1 MESGPRSVPPQS
13 DSRRY
18 VRPPDDAYE
27 TEGSDDEEYH
37 RFQAVNNVLLERLVE
52 RITGRGEYADTV
64 YDINPKDQFF
74 AGALASQYQYREA
87 QASDDAFGNIATRVA
102 PFTMGLQFKLPPDVP
117 EDEVVTIQ
125 PSTKVFYR
133 RLPTLEEQRGFGGE
147 VGFDPE
153 IAEGDA
159 LTPAEPESDED
170 EESSDDDER
179 DVGGAGTEDDVS
191 LEEIRPV
198 YERVELDVSPVEVT
212 AGELRQAANSD
223 QRLTP
228 LRDDE
233 AVAEAMEAYRQDP
246 RRYREPDAPDEVPS
260 RDKDKIPETALEDEE
275 TFDSFVESRFS
286 GETPTPV
293 WDFEVEVG
301 ARPDGDDLVITVSF
315 VNTHGRDYPSALD
328 PKGEEWRAF
337 FFDVNLR
344 VETGATP
351 IVPFVSDEITNEY
364 HYDPEMD
371 GLGKNCSVERTAP
384 TVIET
389 VTVPIH
395 EQRKYRSRETLSA
408 PFSDFGWGTIEQHLE
423 RISEEM
429 AEAREQYESMR
440 SEVLEDRSDEAQ
452 EKFDENLRAFE
463 KERRRFDQGRRL
475 IREDVGHSRSA
486 FKFMN
491 QTFDQMGE
499 KYQEWYLF
507 QIIYIV
513 MAIPDVVAQTEDID
527 AETHCLDEV
536 DVIYFPT
543 GGGKTEAYLGLVV
556 FTAFRDRLRGKSHG
570 TTALTKFPL
579 RLLSL
584 QQLQRI
590 ADVFAQAELIRRRE
604 CPDTDEFSLGYFVG
618 SGNTPNQL
626 METDDDDNL
635 TDNIEL
641 VKEED
646 SRYAEK
652 WKIVTTCP
660 FCGEESVELDG
671 DYDRMRLLHRCTNG
685 ECSED
690 ELPIHVTDREV
701 YRYAPTFVV
710 STIDKIA
717 VVGMQRRFRT
727 LFGRLKKRCEKH
739 GFSGENRCLVANRG
753 YSRYSCEADVE
764 DAEPVDPPSILIQ
777 DELHLLR
784 EEFGAFDSH
793 YETFLQEWASRVGDG
808 WQMKNVTA
816 TATIKGADKQ
826 VHALYWKDANIYPS
840 PGPLLK
846 QSFYA
851 YEDPHRLG
859 RRIVG
864 SVPHNVSRTFALVS
878 VLREYADIVQHYQ
891 QHPEEIVDEVRNERH
906 RTTPYGEVV
915 GVGLGED
922 EEGPG
927 DAEERVL
934 DVLDYYDTQ
943 VAYNIQKVDS
953 DRLQRAV
960 PSMINPWL
968 ATREEE
974 RHPVN
979 SVVMSGE
986 TGFDVVREVLDN
998 LESEDPEEPVDI
1010 VNATSMIS
1018 HGVDVDTLNFISF
1031 FGMPRQTAEYI
1042 QAYSRVGRD
1051 VTGTVFDLFNPVH
1064 VRDRS
1069 HYTRFDRYHDFQDL
1083 LVEAT
1088 PLERWAEFAVD
1099 CTLPG
1104 IFAAI
1109 LLQYYDEKLESS
1121 GRVYLYDHF
1130 REAQREGDIDK
1141 EELLNFV
1148 KRAYRVTGE
1157 DLPSWAEERT
1167 VELYEKKVERE
1178 FEDIWERCMSGHPK
1192 DGFQGW
1198 IGNMIKREEGDRGP
1212 MRSLRDID
1220 EQLPIDVDT
1229 GTAQVMNMFDRRK

>member
-1 MESGPRSVPPQS
+1 MGLGPRDIPPQS
-13 DSRRY
+13 DSRGY

-27 TEGSDDEEYH
+27 INEDDKEYQQH
-37 RFQAVNNVLLERLVE
+37 QAVNNVLLERLVE
-52 RITGRGEYADTV
+52 RITGRGDYGQTV
-64 YDINPKDQFF
+64 YDVNPKDQFF

-87 QASDDAFGNIATRVA
+87 QESDDAFGNIATRVA
-102 PFTMGLQFKLPPDVP
+102 PFTMGLQFKLPASVPD
-117 EDEVVTIQ
+117 DETVSINPTA
-125 PSTKVFYR
+125 KVYYR
-133 RLPTLEEQRGFGGE
+133 RLPTYEEQQEFGGP

-153 IAEGDA
+153 IAEDDA
-159 LTPAEPESDED
+159 LSLLEEDEEPEAGDTED
-170 EESSDDDER
+170 EESGGYSGDD
-179 DVGGAGTEDDVS
+179 AP
-191 LEEIRPV
+191 LEELRPV
-198 YERVELDVSPVEVT
+198 YERFQIDAGPLTVT
-212 AGELRQAANSD
+212 AGDLKRAAKSDGELPP
-223 QRLTP
+223 LT
-228 LRDDE
+228 DDD
-233 AVAEAMEAYRQDP
+233 ALMDAMETYRQDE
-246 RRYREPDAPDEVPS
+246 RRYREPVPPEEVDS
-260 RDKDKIPETALEDEE
+260 RNAGKIPEAALEDEE
-275 TFDSFVESRFS
+275 TFETFLEQRFS
-286 GETPTPV
+286 GDTPTPL
-293 WDFEVEVG
+293 WDFEMSLTAQYDE
-301 ARPDGDDLVITVSF
+301 DDIIVSVSF
-315 VNTHGRDYPSALD
+315 VNKHGAEYPDALD

-337 FFDVNLR
+337 FFDVNSDVS
-344 VETGATP
+344 VEETP
-351 IVPFVSDEITNEY
+351 IEPFVSDEIRNEY

-371 GLGKNCSVERTAP
+371 GLGRNCSVERTDP
-384 TVIET
+384 TTIET

-395 EQRKYRSRETLSA
+395 EQRKYRSRETLTA
-408 PFSDFGWGTIEQHLE
+408 PFSDFAWGTIETHLD
-423 RISEEM
+423 RISREM
-429 AEAREQYESMR
+429 EEAREQYESMR
-440 SEVLEDRSDEAQ
+440 SEVLTDRSDEAR
-452 EKFDENLRAFE
+452 EKFDENLEAFE
-463 KERRRFDQGRRL
+463 KERRRFDQGRKL
-475 IREDVGHSRSA
+475 IQDNVGHSRTA

-499 KYQEWYLF
+499 KYEEWYLF

-527 AETHCLDEV
+527 PEDHCLDEV

-556 FTAFRDRLRGKSHG
+556 FTAFRDRLRGKAHG

-626 METDDDDNL
+626 METDEDDNL
-635 TDNIEL
+635 TDNISL
-641 VKEED
+641 VKEEG

-660 FCGEESVELDG
+660 FCGEDAVELDG
-671 DYDRMRLLHRCTNG
+671 DYDRMRLLHICTNDDCD
-685 ECSED
+685 EE
-690 ELPIHVTDREV
+690 ELPIYVTDREV

-727 LFGRLKKRCEKH
+727 LFGRLKKRCPKH
-739 GFSGENRCLVANRG
+739 GFSGENRCLVANQG
-753 YSRYSCEADVE
+753 YSRYSCDEDVE
-764 DAEPVDPPSILIQ
+764 DVDPVDPPSILIQ

-793 YETFLQEWASRVGDG
+793 YETFLQEWANRIADG
-808 WQMKNVTA
+808 WDIKNVTA
-816 TATIKGADKQ
+816 TATIKGAENQ
-826 VHALYWKDANIYPS
+826 VHALYWKDVNTYPS

-864 SVPHNVSRTFALVS
+864 SVPHNVSRTYALVEI
-878 VLREYADIVQHYQ
+878 LREYADVVQHYQ
-891 QHPEEIVDEVRNERH
+891 RNPDKLSGELEREHH
-906 RTTPYGEVV
+906 RTTPYGEVIDL
-915 GVGLGED
+915 GLPDDDSGRRN
-922 EEGPG
+922 
-927 DAEERVL
+927 AVL
-934 DVLDYYDTQ
+934 DILEYYDTQ
-943 VAYNIQKVDS
+943 IAYNIQKVDS

-968 ATREEE
+968 ETRNEE
-974 RHPVN
+974 RDALN

-986 TGFDVVREVLDN
+986 TGFDVVRGVLER
-998 LESEDPEEPVDI
+998 LESDDPDDPVDI

-1018 HGVDVDTLNFISF
+1018 HGVDVDSLNFISF

-1042 QAYSRVGRD
+1042 QAYSRVGRH

-1088 PLERWAEFAVD
+1088 PLERWAEFAVS
-1099 CTLPG
+1099 CTMPG
-1104 IFAAI
+1104 IFAAT
-1109 LLQYYDEKLESS
+1109 LLQYYDEQLESS
-1121 GRVYLYDHF
+1121 VGRVYLYDSF
-1130 REAQREGDIDK
+1130 REAQRAGDIDK
-1141 EELLNFV
+1141 YELLEFV
-1148 KRAYRVTGE
+1148 KRSYCVTSDQRPE
-1157 DLPSWAEERT
+1157 WAEDRT
-1167 VELYEKKVERE
+1167 VDLYEQKVESE

-1192 DGFQGW
+1192 DGYQGW
-1198 IGNMIKREEGDRGP
+1198 IGNMIQRSEDDRGP

-1220 EQLPIDVDT
+1220 EQLPVDVDT
-1229 GTAQVMNMFDRRK
+1229 GTAQVLNMFDRRQ

>member
-1 MESGPRSVPPQS
+1 MGSGPREVPSVS
-13 DSRRY
+13 DPRGY
-18 VRPPDDAYE
+18 VRPPDDAYDLGTAE
-27 TEGSDDEEYH
+27 DREYH
-37 RFQAVNNVLLERLVE
+37 RYQAANNVLIERLVE
-52 RITGRGEYADTV
+52 RITGRGNSSTTV

-87 QASDDAFGNIATRVA
+87 KESDDAFGNIATRVA
-102 PFTMGLQFKLPPDVP
+102 PFTMGLQFKLPRSVP
-117 EDEVVTIQ
+117 GDETVSIE
-125 PSTKVFYR
+125 PSAKVFYR
-133 RLPTLEEQRGFGGE
+133 RFPTLEEQKDFGGE

-153 IAEGDA
+153 IAEDDA
-159 LTPAEPESDED
+159 LTPAEPEDSP
-170 EESSDDDER
+170 SDDDNSTGEEALV
-179 DVGGAGTEDDVS
+179 DGSDDVF
-191 LEEIRPV
+191 LEEVRPV
-198 YERVELDVSPVEVT
+198 YERVALDIGPLTVT
-212 AGELRQAANSD
+212 AGELKRAAEADGS
-223 QRLTP
+223 LHP
-228 LRDDE
+228 LRDDDALTAAIE
-233 AVAEAMEAYRQDP
+233 EFREDD
-246 RRYREPDAPDEVPS
+246 RRYQEPDVPDGMS
-260 RDKDKIPETALEDEE
+260 KDEAEKIPETAMVDED
-275 TFDSFVESRFS
+275 TFDGFLDRRFS
-286 GETPTPV
+286 GDTPTPV
-293 WDFEVEVG
+293 WGFEIDVG
-301 ARPDGDDLVITVSF
+301 VQYDGDEMVVTVSF
-315 VNTHGRDYPSALD
+315 VNTHGREYPEALD
-328 PKGEEWRAF
+328 PQGQEWRAF
-337 FFDVNLR
+337 FFDVNL
-344 VETGATP
+344 ETETEETP
-351 IVPFVSDEITNEY
+351 IAPFVSDEITNEY

-371 GLGKNCSVERTAP
+371 GLGRNCSVERPDPNT
-384 TVIET
+384 IRT
-389 VTVPIH
+389 VTVPIY

-408 PFSDFGWGTIEQHLE
+408 PFGEFGWGTIEPHLE
-423 RISEEM
+423 RISREMEE
-429 AEAREQYESMR
+429 AEEQYKSMR
-440 SEVLEDRSDEAQ
+440 SEVLEGRSDEAR
-452 EKFDENLRAFE
+452 EKFDENLAAFQ
-463 KERRRFDQGRRL
+463 KERRRFDRGREL
-475 IREDVGHSRSA
+475 IEEDVGYTRDA

-491 QTFDQMGE
+491 QAFDQLGGN
-499 KYQEWYLF
+499 YQEWYLF

-513 MAIPDVVAQTEDID
+513 MAIPDIVAQTEDID
-527 AETHCLDEV
+527 PEKHCLNEV

-556 FTAFRDRLRGKSHG
+556 FAAFRDRLRGKAHG

-590 ADVFAQAELIRRRE
+590 ADVFAKAELIRRRE
-604 CPDTDEFSLGYFVG
+604 RPDSDEFSLGYFVG

-626 METDDDDNL
+626 METDDDGNL
-635 TDNIEL
+635 TDNIGL
-641 VKEED
+641 VMEED

-660 FCGEESVELDG
+660 FCGEDSVELDG
-671 DYDRMRLLHRCTNG
+671 DYDRMRLLHRCTND
-685 ECSED
+685 ECDED

-727 LFGRLKKRCEKH
+727 LFGRFKKRCEKH

-753 YSRYSCEADVE
+753 YSRYSCDANVE
-764 DAEPVDPPSILIQ
+764 DVDPVDPPSVLIQ

-793 YETFLQEWASRVGDG
+793 YETFLQEWANRIADG

-816 TATIKGADKQ
+816 TATVKEADKQ

-864 SVPHNVSRTFALVS
+864 SVPHNVSRTFALVEL
-878 VLREYADIVQHYQ
+878 LREYADVVQHYQ
-891 QHPEEIVDEVRNERH
+891 RNPDKLVEELASERH
-906 RTTPYGEVV
+906 RTTPYGDVIDLE
-915 GVGLGED
+915 LDRGESTP
-922 EEGPG
+922 EETI
-927 DAEERVL
+927 L
-934 DVLDYYDTQ
+934 DILRYYDTQ
-943 VAYNIQKVDS
+943 IAYNIQKVDS

-968 ATREEE
+968 ETREEE
-974 RHPVN
+974 RDPLA

-986 TGFDVVREVLDN
+986 TGFDVVREVLER
-998 LESEDPEEPVDI
+998 LEDEDPEHPVDI

-1069 HYTRFDRYHDFQDL
+1069 HYTRFDRYHAFQDL

-1088 PLERWAEFAVD
+1088 PLERWAEFAVN
-1099 CTLPG
+1099 CTMPG
-1104 IFAAI
+1104 IFAATI
-1109 LLQYYDEKLESS
+1109 LQYYDEKLESS
-1121 GRVYLYDHF
+1121 AGRVYLYDNF
-1130 REAQREGDIDK
+1130 REAQRAGDIDRD
-1141 EELLNFV
+1141 ELLEFV
-1148 KRAYRVTGE
+1148 KRAYCVQPDQRH
-1157 DLPSWAEERT
+1157 SWTEEQT
-1167 VELYEKKVERE
+1167 VELYAEKIERE

-1192 DGFQGW
+1192 DGYQGW
-1198 IGNMIKREEGDRGP
+1198 IGNMIERDEDDRGP

-1229 GTAQVMNMFDRRK
+1229 GTAQVMNMFDRRR

>member
-1 MESGPRSVPPQS
+1 MSFGPREIPPQS

-27 TEGSDDEEYH
+27 VGTEDDKEYQQH
-37 RFQAVNNVLLERLVE
+37 QAVNNVLLERLVE
-52 RITGRGEYADTV
+52 RITGRGDYGQTV
-64 YDINPKDQFF
+64 YDVNPKDQFF

-87 QASDDAFGNIATRVA
+87 QESDDAFGNIATRVA
-102 PFTMGLQFKLPPDVP
+102 PFTMGLQFKLPASVPD
-117 EDEVVTIQ
+117 DETVTIN
-125 PSTKVFYR
+125 PTAKVYYR
-133 RLPTLEEQRGFGGE
+133 RLPTYKEQQEFGGPI
-147 VGFDPE
+147 GFDPE
-153 IAEGDA
+153 IAEDDA
-159 LTPAEPESDED
+159 LTPPEED
-170 EESSDDDER
+170 EESEAGDSEDEES
-179 DVGGAGTEDDVS
+179 GEHAGNDAS
-191 LEEIRPV
+191 LEELRPV
-198 YERVELDVSPVEVT
+198 YERVQIEAGPLTVT
-212 AGELRQAANSD
+212 AGDLKRAAKSDGELPP
-223 QRLTP
+223 LTA
-228 LRDDE
+228 DE
-233 AVAEAMEAYRQDP
+233 ALTDAMETYRQDE
-246 RRYREPDAPDEVPS
+246 RRYREPDPPEEVDS
-260 RDKDKIPETALEDEE
+260 RNEDKIPETALEDEE
-275 TFDSFVESRFS
+275 VFETFLEQRFS
-286 GETPTPV
+286 GDTPTPV
-293 WDFEVEVG
+293 WDFEISLTAQYDE
-301 ARPDGDDLVITVSF
+301 DDIIVSVSF
-315 VNTHGRDYPSALD
+315 VNKHGAEYPDALD

-337 FFDVNLR
+337 FFDVNSGVS
-344 VETGATP
+344 VEETP
-351 IVPFVSDEITNEY
+351 IEPFVSDEIRNEY

-371 GLGKNCSVERTAP
+371 GLGRNCSVERTDP
-384 TVIET
+384 TTIET

-408 PFSDFGWGTIEQHLE
+408 PFSDFAWGTIETHLD
-423 RISEEM
+423 RISREM
-429 AEAREQYESMR
+429 EEAREQYESMR
-440 SEVLEDRSDEAQ
+440 SEVLTDRSDEAR
-452 EKFDENLRAFE
+452 EKFDENLEAFE
-463 KERRRFDQGRRL
+463 KERRRFDQGRKL
-475 IREDVGHSRSA
+475 IQDDVGHSRAA

-499 KYQEWYLF
+499 KYEEWYLF

-513 MAIPDVVAQTEDID
+513 MAIPDIVAQTEDID
-527 AETHCLDEV
+527 KEDHCLDEV

-556 FTAFRDRLRGKSHG
+556 FTAFRDRLRGKAHG

-626 METDDDDNL
+626 METDEDGNL
-635 TDNIEL
+635 TDNISL

-660 FCGEESVELDG
+660 FCGEDAVKLDG
-671 DYDRMRLLHRCTNG
+671 DYDQMRLLHICTNDDCD
-685 ECSED
+685 EE
-690 ELPIHVTDREV
+690 ELPIYVTDREV

-727 LFGRLKKRCEKH
+727 LFGRLKKRCPKH
-739 GFSGENRCLVANRG
+739 GFSGESQCLVANRG
-753 YSRYSCEADVE
+753 YSRYSCDEDV
-764 DAEPVDPPSILIQ
+764 DDVDPVDPPSVLIQ

-793 YETFLQEWASRVGDG
+793 YETFLQEWANRVGDG
-808 WQMKNVTA
+808 WDIKNVTA
-816 TATIKGADKQ
+816 TATIKGAENQ
-826 VHALYWKDANIYPS
+826 VHALYWKDVNTYPS

-864 SVPHNVSRTFALVS
+864 SVPHNVSRTYALVE

-891 QHPEEIVDEVRNERH
+891 RNPGELSAALEREHH
-906 RTTPYGEVV
+906 RTTPHGEVV
-915 GVGLGED
+915 NLGLPDDNSEK
-922 EEGPG
+922 
-927 DAEERVL
+927 RNVVL
-934 DVLDYYDTQ
+934 DILEYYDTQ
-943 VAYNIQKVDS
+943 IAYNIQKVDS

-968 ATREEE
+968 ETRDEE
-974 RHPVN
+974 RDALN

-986 TGFDVVREVLDN
+986 TGFDVVRNVLER
-998 LESEDPEEPVDI
+998 LESEDPDDPVDI

-1042 QAYSRVGRD
+1042 QAYSRVGRH

-1088 PLERWAEFAVD
+1088 PLERWAEFAVS
-1099 CTLPG
+1099 CTMPG
-1104 IFAAI
+1104 IFAAT
-1109 LLQYYDEKLESS
+1109 LLQYYDEQLESS
-1121 GRVYLYDHF
+1121 VGRVYLYDSF
-1130 REAQREGDIDK
+1130 REAQRAGDLNKD
-1141 EELLNFV
+1141 ELLEFV
-1148 KRAYRVTGE
+1148 KRSYCVTSDQRPG
-1157 DLPSWAEERT
+1157 WAEDRT
-1167 VELYEKKVERE
+1167 VDLYERKVERE

-1192 DGFQGW
+1192 DGYQGW
-1198 IGNMIKREEGDRGP
+1198 IGNMIKRSEDDRGP

-1220 EQLPIDVDT
+1220 EQLPVDVDT
-1229 GTAQVMNMFDRRK
+1229 GTAQVLNMFDRRQ

>member
-1 MESGPRSVPPQS
+1 MSFGPREIPPQS

-27 TEGSDDEEYH
+27 VGTEDDKEYQQH
-37 RFQAVNNVLLERLVE
+37 QAVNNVLLERLVE
-52 RITGRGEYADTV
+52 RITGRGDYGQTV
-64 YDINPKDQFF
+64 YDVNPKDQFF

-87 QASDDAFGNIATRVA
+87 QESDDAFGNIATRVA
-102 PFTMGLQFKLPPDVP
+102 PFTMGLQFKLPASVPD
-117 EDEVVTIQ
+117 DETVTIN
-125 PSTKVFYR
+125 PTAKVYYR
-133 RLPTLEEQRGFGGE
+133 RLPTYKEQQEFGGPI
-147 VGFDPE
+147 GFDPE
-153 IAEGDA
+153 IAEDDA
-159 LTPAEPESDED
+159 LTPPEED
-170 EESSDDDER
+170 EESEAGDSEDEES
-179 DVGGAGTEDDVS
+179 GEHAGNDAS
-191 LEEIRPV
+191 LEELRPV
-198 YERVELDVSPVEVT
+198 YERVQIEAGPLTVT
-212 AGELRQAANSD
+212 AGDLKRAAKSDGELPP
-223 QRLTP
+223 LTA
-228 LRDDE
+228 DE
-233 AVAEAMEAYRQDP
+233 ALTDAMETYRQDE
-246 RRYREPDAPDEVPS
+246 RRYREPDPPEEVDS
-260 RDKDKIPETALEDEE
+260 RNEDKIPETALEDEE
-275 TFDSFVESRFS
+275 VFETFLEQRFS
-286 GETPTPV
+286 GDTPTPV
-293 WDFEVEVG
+293 WDFEISLTAQYDE
-301 ARPDGDDLVITVSF
+301 DDIIVSVSF
-315 VNTHGRDYPSALD
+315 VNKHGAEYPDALD

-337 FFDVNLR
+337 FFDVNSGVS
-344 VETGATP
+344 VEETP
-351 IVPFVSDEITNEY
+351 IEPFVSDEIRNEY

-371 GLGKNCSVERTAP
+371 GLGRNCSVERTDP
-384 TVIET
+384 TTIET

-408 PFSDFGWGTIEQHLE
+408 PFSDFAWGTIETHLD
-423 RISEEM
+423 RISREM
-429 AEAREQYESMR
+429 EEAREQYESMR
-440 SEVLEDRSDEAQ
+440 SEVLTDRSDEAR
-452 EKFDENLRAFE
+452 EKFDENLEAFE
-463 KERRRFDQGRRL
+463 KERRRFDQGRKL
-475 IREDVGHSRSA
+475 IQDDVGHSRAA

-499 KYQEWYLF
+499 KYEEWYLF

-513 MAIPDVVAQTEDID
+513 MAIPDIVAQTEDID
-527 AETHCLDEV
+527 KEDHCLDEV

-556 FTAFRDRLRGKSHG
+556 FTAFRDRLRGKAHG

-626 METDDDDNL
+626 METDEDGNL
-635 TDNIEL
+635 TDNISL

-660 FCGEESVELDG
+660 FCGEDAVKLDG
-671 DYDRMRLLHRCTNG
+671 DYDQMRLLHICTNDDCD
-685 ECSED
+685 EE
-690 ELPIHVTDREV
+690 ELPIYVTDREV

-727 LFGRLKKRCEKH
+727 LFGRLKKRCPKH
-739 GFSGENRCLVANRG
+739 GFSGESQCLVANRG
-753 YSRYSCEADVE
+753 YSRYSCDEDV
-764 DAEPVDPPSILIQ
+764 DDVDPVDPPSVLIQ

-793 YETFLQEWASRVGDG
+793 YETFLQEWANRVGDG
-808 WQMKNVTA
+808 WDIKNITA
-816 TATIKGADKQ
+816 TATIKGAENQ
-826 VHALYWKDANIYPS
+826 VHALYWKDVNTYPS

-864 SVPHNVSRTFALVS
+864 SVPHNVSRTYALVE

-891 QHPEEIVDEVRNERH
+891 RNPGELSAALEREHH
-906 RTTPYGEVV
+906 RTTPHGEVV
-915 GVGLGED
+915 NLGLPDDNSEK
-922 EEGPG
+922 
-927 DAEERVL
+927 RNVVL
-934 DVLDYYDTQ
+934 DILEYYDTQ
-943 VAYNIQKVDS
+943 IAYNIQKVDS

-968 ATREEE
+968 ETRDEE
-974 RHPVN
+974 RDALN

-986 TGFDVVREVLDN
+986 TGFDVVRNVLER
-998 LESEDPEEPVDI
+998 LESEDPDDPVDI

-1042 QAYSRVGRD
+1042 QAYSRVGRH

-1088 PLERWAEFAVD
+1088 PLERWAEFAVS
-1099 CTLPG
+1099 CTMPG
-1104 IFAAI
+1104 IFAAT
-1109 LLQYYDEKLESS
+1109 LLQYYDEQLESS
-1121 GRVYLYDHF
+1121 VGRVYLYDSF
-1130 REAQREGDIDK
+1130 REAQRAGDLNKD
-1141 EELLNFV
+1141 ELLEFV
-1148 KRAYRVTGE
+1148 KRSYCVTSDQRPG
-1157 DLPSWAEERT
+1157 WAEDRT
-1167 VELYEKKVERE
+1167 VDLYERKVERE

-1192 DGFQGW
+1192 DGYQGW
-1198 IGNMIKREEGDRGP
+1198 IGNMIKRSEDDRGP

-1220 EQLPIDVDT
+1220 EQLPVDVDT
-1229 GTAQVMNMFDRRK
+1229 GTAQVLNMFDRRQ

>member
-1 MESGPRSVPPQS
+1 MDLGPREIPSRS

-18 VRPPDDAYE
+18 VRPPDDAYDVD
-27 TEGSDDEEYH
+27 TEEDREYQRH
-37 RFQAVNNVLLERLVE
+37 QTVNNVLLERLVE
-52 RITGRGEYADTV
+52 RITGRGEYGETV

-87 QASDDAFGNIATRVA
+87 QESDDAFGNIATRVA
-102 PFTMGLQFKLPPDVP
+102 PFTMGLQFKLPESVPD
-117 EDEVVTIQ
+117 EETIEIS
-125 PSTKVFYR
+125 PTANVYYR
-133 RLPTLEEQRGFGGE
+133 RLPTYEEQQAFGGP

-153 IAEGDA
+153 IADDDA
-159 LTPAEPESDED
+159 LQRPEEEED
-170 EESSDDDER
+170 ADGEES
-179 DVGGAGTEDDVS
+179 AGHPGEDAS
-191 LEEIRPV
+191 LEELRPV
-198 YERVELDVSPVEVT
+198 YERVQIEVGPLTVT
-212 AGELRQAANSD
+212 AGELKRAAQSD
-223 QRLTP
+223 GELPPLT
-228 LRDDE
+228 DDD
-233 AVAEAMEAYRQDP
+233 AVTDAIETYRQDD
-246 RRYREPDAPDEVPS
+246 RRYQEPDAPDEVDS
-260 RDKDKIPETALEDEE
+260 RNKDKIPEAALEDEDSFE
-275 TFDSFVESRFS
+275 TFLDQRFS

-293 WDFEVEVG
+293 WDFEVSITAQYEE
-301 ARPDGDDLVITVSF
+301 DDVIVSVSF
-315 VNTHGRDYPSALD
+315 VNNHGVEYPDALN
-328 PKGEEWRAF
+328 PQGEEWRAF
-337 FFDVNLR
+337 FFDVNFDVS
-344 VETGATP
+344 VEETP
-351 IVPFVSDEITNEY
+351 IEPFVSDEIRNEY

-371 GLGKNCSVERTAP
+371 GLGRNCSVDRTDP
-384 TVIET
+384 TTIET

-408 PFSDFGWGTIEQHLE
+408 PFSDFAWGTIETHLN
-423 RISEEM
+423 RISREM
-429 AEAREQYESMR
+429 EEAREQYESMR
-440 SEVLEDRSDEAQ
+440 SNILSDRSEEAR
-452 EKFDENLRAFE
+452 EKFDENLEAFE
-463 KERRRFDQGRRL
+463 KERRRFDRGREL
-475 IREDVGHSRSA
+475 IEADVGHSRAA

-499 KYQEWYLF
+499 KYEEWYLF

-513 MAIPDVVAQTEDID
+513 MAIPDIVAQTEDID
-527 AETHCLDEV
+527 ETNHCLDEV

-556 FTAFRDRLRGKSHG
+556 FSAFRDRLRGKAHG

-604 CPDTDEFSLGYFVG
+604 APDTDEFSLGYFVG

-626 METDDDDNL
+626 METDEDGNL
-635 TDNIEL
+635 TDNISL
-641 VKEED
+641 VKEDD

-660 FCGEESVELDG
+660 FCGEDTVELDG
-671 DYDRMRLLHRCTNG
+671 DYDRMRLLHICRNDDCD
-685 ECSED
+685 EE
-690 ELPIHVTDREV
+690 ELPIYVTDREV

-727 LFGRLKKRCEKH
+727 LFGRFKKRCPKH
-739 GFSGENRCLVANRG
+739 GFSGENQCLVANQG
-753 YSRYSCEADVE
+753 YSRYSCDEDVE
-764 DAEPVDPPSILIQ
+764 DIDTVDPPSILIQ

-793 YETFLQEWASRVGDG
+793 YETFLQEWANRIGDG
-808 WQMKNVTA
+808 WEMKNVTA
-816 TATIKGADKQ
+816 TATIKGAENQ
-826 VHALYWKDANIYPS
+826 VHALYWKDVNTYPS

-864 SVPHNVSRTFALVS
+864 SVPHNVSRTYALVE
-878 VLREYADIVQHYQ
+878 VLREYADVVQHYQ
-891 QHPEEIVDEVRNERH
+891 RNPDELSAEVELDHH

-915 GVGLGED
+915 DLGFPDDKSERH
-922 EEGPG
+922 
-927 DAEERVL
+927 DALLNILE
-934 DVLDYYDTQ
+934 YYDTQ

-960 PSMINPWL
+960 PSMVNPWL
-968 ATREEE
+968 ETRAEE
-974 RHPVN
+974 RDPLN

-986 TGFDVVREVLDN
+986 TGFDVVRNVLER
-998 LESEDPEEPVDI
+998 LESVEPEEPVDI

-1042 QAYSRVGRD
+1042 QAYSRVGRH

-1088 PLERWAEFAVD
+1088 PLERWAEFAVN
-1099 CTLPG
+1099 CTMPG
-1104 IFAAI
+1104 IFAAT
-1109 LLQYYDEKLESS
+1109 LLQYYDEQLESTV
-1121 GRVYLYDHF
+1121 GRVYLYDSF
-1130 REAQREGDIDK
+1130 REAQRAGDLDK
-1141 EELLNFV
+1141 DELLEFV
-1148 KRAYRVTGE
+1148 KRSYCVTADQRPE
-1157 DLPSWAEERT
+1157 WAEDRT
-1167 VELYEKKVERE
+1167 VDLYERKVERE

-1192 DGFQGW
+1192 DGYQGW
-1198 IGNMIKREEGDRGP
+1198 IGNMIERSEDDRGP

-1229 GTAQVMNMFDRRK
+1229 GTAQVLNMFDRRQ

>member
-1 MESGPRSVPPQS
+1 MDSGPREIPPES
-13 DSRRY
+13 DSRGY
-18 VRPPDDAYE
+18 VRPPDDAYDTDTAE
-27 TEGSDDEEYH
+27 DREYQ
-37 RFQAVNNVLLERLVE
+37 RYQAVNNVLVERLVE
-52 RITGRGEYADTV
+52 RITARGDSSETV

-74 AGALASQYQYREA
+74 AGALASQFQYREA
-87 QASDDAFGNIATRVA
+87 KDSDEAFGNIATRVA
-102 PFTMGLQFKLPPDVP
+102 PFTMGLQFKLPRSVPD
-117 EDEVVTIQ
+117 DETVTIK
-125 PSTKVFYR
+125 PEAKVFYR
-133 RLPTLEEQRGFGGE
+133 RLPTLAEQEAFGGE
-147 VGFDPE
+147 VGYDPE
-153 IAEGDA
+153 IADDDA
-159 LTPAEPESDED
+159 LTPSTPD
-170 EESSDDDER
+170 EEDGTDDEQSEERSTDGTDDDA
-179 DVGGAGTEDDVS
+179 V
-191 LEEIRPV
+191 EEMRPV
-198 YERVELDVSPVEVT
+198 YERVQLDIDPLTVE
-212 AGELRQAANSD
+212 AAQLKQAAKNDESL
-223 QRLTP
+223 QP

-233 AVAEAMEAYRQDP
+233 TLTAAIEEFQEHD
-246 RRYREPDAPDEVPS
+246 RRYQEPDAPPEVS
-260 RDKDKIPETALEDEE
+260 SHNADKIPETAMQDEE
-275 TFDSFVESRFS
+275 TFESFLERRFS

-293 WDFEVEVG
+293 WDFEVSLE
-301 ARPDGDDLVITVSF
+301 AQSDGDEVVVTVSF
-315 VNTHGRDYPSALD
+315 VNTHGAEYPDAAD
-328 PKGEEWRAF
+328 PKGQEWRAF
-337 FFDVNLR
+337 FFDVNLD
-344 VETGATP
+344 VSTDEIP
-351 IVPFVSDEITNEY
+351 IEPFVSEEITHEY

-371 GLGKNCSVERTAP
+371 GLGRNCSVERTDP
-384 TVIET
+384 NTIQT

-408 PFSDFGWGTIEQHLE
+408 PFSAFGSGTIEKHLD

-429 AEAREQYESMR
+429 AEAKEQYKSVR
-440 SEVLEDRSDEAQ
+440 SEVLEGRSEKAR
-452 EKFDENLRAFE
+452 EKFDENLAAFE
-463 KERRRFDQGRRL
+463 KERRRFDQGRQL
-475 IREDVGHSRSA
+475 IEEDVGHSRAA

-491 QTFDQMGE
+491 ETFDQMGE

-513 MAIPDVVAQTEDID
+513 MAIPDIVAQTEDINPD
-527 AETHCLDEV
+527 DHCLNEV

-556 FTAFRDRLRGKSHG
+556 FTAFRDRLRGKAHG

-626 METDDDDNL
+626 METDDDGNL
-635 TDNIEL
+635 TDNIGL

-652 WKIVTTCP
+652 WKIITTCP
-660 FCGEESVELDG
+660 FCGEDSVELDG
-671 DYDRMRLLHRCTNG
+671 DYDRMRLLHRCTNDDCD
-685 ECSED
+685 EN

-727 LFGRLKKRCEKH
+727 LFGRFKKRCEKH
-739 GFSGENRCLVANRG
+739 GFSGENRCLVANQG
-753 YSRYSCEADVE
+753 YSRYSCDEDVV
-764 DAEPVDPPSILIQ
+764 DVDPVDPPSILIQ

-793 YETFLQEWASRVGDG
+793 YETFLQEWARRIGDG
-808 WQMKNVTA
+808 WEMKNVTA
-816 TATIKGADKQ
+816 TATIKGAKDQ

-864 SVPHNVSRTFALVS
+864 SVPHNVSRTYALVA

-891 QHPEEIVDEVRNERH
+891 RNPSELVDEVALKRH
-906 RTTPYGEVV
+906 RTTPYGDVIDLE
-915 GVGLGED
+915 LD
-922 EEGPG
+922 K
-927 DAEERVL
+927 AEAGTPEAAVREIL
-934 DVLDYYDTQ
+934 RYYDTQ

-968 ATREEE
+968 ETREEA
-974 RHPVN
+974 RDPLN

-986 TGFDVVREVLDN
+986 TGFDIVREVLER
-998 LESEDPEEPVDI
+998 LETDDPEEPVDI

-1088 PLERWAEFAVD
+1088 PLERWAEFAVN

-1104 IFAAI
+1104 IFAGA

-1121 GRVYLYDHF
+1121 AGRVYLYDNF
-1130 REAQREGDIDK
+1130 REAQRSGDIDRK
-1141 EELLNFV
+1141 ELLEFV
-1148 KRAYRVTGE
+1148 KRSYCVHE
-1157 DLPSWAEERT
+1157 DQRQSWAEDRT
-1167 VELYEKKVERE
+1167 VELYGKKIERE
-1178 FEDIWERCMSGHPK
+1178 FDDIWERCMSGHPK
-1192 DGFQGW
+1192 DGYQGW
-1198 IGNMIKREEGDRGP
+1198 IGNMIKRDDDDRGP

-1229 GTAQVMNMFDRRK
+1229 GTAQIMNMFDRRR

>member
-1 MESGPRSVPPQS
+1 MGTGPREIPPQS

-18 VRPPDDAYE
+18 VRPPDEAYE
-27 TEGSDDEEYH
+27 TNSENDQEYH
-37 RFQAVNNVLLERLVE
+37 QFQAVNNVLLERLTE
-52 RITGRGEYADTV
+52 RITGRGEYGNTV
-64 YDINPKDQFF
+64 YDVNPKDQFF

-87 QASDDAFGNIATRVA
+87 QDSDDAFGNIATRVA
-102 PFTMGLQFKLPPDVP
+102 PFTMGLQFKLPQSVPD
-117 EDEVVTIQ
+117 DEIVTIN
-125 PSTKVFYR
+125 PTAKVFYR
-133 RLPTLEEQRGFGGE
+133 RLPTYEEQQDFGGP

-153 IAEGDA
+153 IAEDDA
-159 LTPAEPESDED
+159 LTSPKED
-170 EESSDDDER
+170 EETDEP
-179 DVGGAGTEDDVS
+179 EQDDVPGGDES
-191 LEEIRPV
+191 EYLEEDASLQELRPV
-198 YERVELDVSPVEVT
+198 YERVPIDAGPLTVT
-212 AGELRQAANSD
+212 GGELKRAAKSD
-223 QRLTP
+223 GTLSPLTN
-228 LRDDE
+228 DDALTE
-233 AVAEAMEAYRQDP
+233 AIESFRQDD
-246 RRYREPDAPDEVPS
+246 RRYKEPEPPEEVDS
-260 RDKDKIPETALEDEE
+260 RNKEKIPEAALEDEE
-275 TFDSFVESRFS
+275 TFDTFLDRRFS
-286 GETPTPV
+286 GDTPTPV
-293 WDFEVEVG
+293 WDFEISLT
-301 ARPDGDDLVITVSF
+301 AQYDDDDIIVSVSF
-315 VNTHGRDYPSALD
+315 VNTHGVDYPDALD

-337 FFDVNLR
+337 FFDVNFDVS
-344 VETGATP
+344 VEGTP
-351 IVPFVSDEITNEY
+351 IEPFVSDEIKHEY

-371 GLGKNCSVERTAP
+371 GLGRNCSVERTNHN
-384 TVIET
+384 TIQT

-395 EQRKYRSRETLSA
+395 EQRKYRSRESLSA
-408 PFSDFGWGTIEQHLE
+408 PFSDFGWGTIEPHLE

-429 AEAREQYESMR
+429 EEAREQYDSMR
-440 SEVLEDRSDEAQ
+440 SEVLEERSEKAR
-452 EKFDENLRAFE
+452 EKFEENLKAFE
-463 KERRRFDQGRRL
+463 KERRRFDQGRQL
-475 IREDVGHSRSA
+475 IRDDVGHSRDA

-499 KYQEWYLF
+499 KYEEWYLF

-513 MAIPDVVAQTEDID
+513 MAIPDIVAQTEEID
-527 AETHCLDEV
+527 AEDHCLDEV

-556 FTAFRDRLRGKSHG
+556 YTAFRDRLRGKAYG

-604 CPDTDEFSLGYFVG
+604 CPKTDEFSLGYFVG

-626 METDDDDNL
+626 METDEDGNL
-635 TDNIEL
+635 TDNIGL
-641 VKEED
+641 VQEED

-660 FCGEESVELDG
+660 FCGEDSIELDG
-671 DYDRMRLLHRCTNG
+671 DYDRMRLLHLCTNSDCD
-685 ECSED
+685 EE
-690 ELPIHVTDREV
+690 ELPIYVTDREV

-727 LFGRLKKRCEKH
+727 VLGRLKKRCPKH
-739 GFSGENRCLVANRG
+739 GFSGENRCLVANQG
-753 YSRYSCEADVE
+753 YSRYRCDEDVE
-764 DAEPVDPPSILIQ
+764 DVEPVDPPSILIQ

-793 YETFLQEWASRVGDG
+793 YETFLQEWASRVRDG
-808 WQMKNVTA
+808 WKMKNVTA
-816 TATIKGADKQ
+816 TATIKGAEDQ
-826 VHALYWKDANIYPS
+826 VHALYWKDVNTYPS

-864 SVPHNVSRTFALVS
+864 SVPHNVSRTYALVE

-891 QHPEEIVDEVRNERH
+891 RNPENLLDELENERH

-915 GVGLGED
+915 NLGLS
-922 EEGPG
+922 EENS
-927 DAEERVL
+927 ERQQTAL
-934 DVLDYYDTQ
+934 SLLEYYDTQ
-943 VAYNIQKVDS
+943 IAYNIQKVDS

-968 ATREEE
+968 ETREEE
-974 RHPVN
+974 RDALN

-986 TGFDVVREVLDN
+986 TGFDIVREVLER
-998 LESEDPEEPVDI
+998 LESNDPDEPVDI

-1088 PLERWAEFAVD
+1088 PLERWAEFAVN
-1099 CTLPG
+1099 CTMPG
-1104 IFAAI
+1104 IFAAT
-1109 LLQYYDEKLESS
+1109 LLQYYDEQLESS
-1121 GRVYLYDHF
+1121 VGRVYLYDSF
-1130 REAQREGDIDK
+1130 REAQRAGDIDK
-1141 EELLNFV
+1141 DELLEFV
-1148 KRAYRVTGE
+1148 KRSYCVTPE
-1157 DLPSWAEERT
+1157 QRPEWAEDRT

-1192 DGFQGW
+1192 DGYQGW
-1198 IGNMIKREEGDRGP
+1198 IGNMIKRSDEDRGP

-1229 GTAQVMNMFDRRK
+1229 GTAQVLNMFDRRQ